1 MIKRY
6 GTPQAGQLPYAQ
18 AAGAQGWLYV
28 SGQCPV
34 DENDDIVVGSIT
46 VQARLALKNLKAVL
60 EGAGYTMNDVVR
72 VGVWL
77 EDPRDF
83 PDFNEVYKEFFS
95 TDHAP
100 ARVTVQAM
108 LMSDMRVE
116 IDCIA
121 YKEPEK

>member
-1 MIKRY
+1 MIQRY
-6 GTPQAGQLPYAQ
+6 GTPETGQLPYAQ

-34 DENDDIVVGSIT
+34 DEEDDIVVGSII
-46 VQARLALKNLKAVL
+46 VQARRTLNNLQAVL
-60 EGAGYTMNDVVR
+60 ESAGYTLNDVVR

-77 EDPRDF
+77 QDPRDF
-83 PDFNEVYKEFFS
+83 SDFNAVYKEFFS

-116 IDCIA
+116 VDCIA
-121 YKEPEK
+121 YKNPE